1 MLRSECQMNDYKG
14 SALNLM
20 VRADNTGDLG
30 FYDRLGYRASDVVVL
45 QKELPV
51 GCFVL
56 VMAGRL
62 CNFFAAMKAA
72 FFTVTLALAGFA
84 TPVIAR
90 EAPPSVAGLTAN
102 AVSSADER
110 GTAAGIAM
118 LKQGGNAIDAVGATM
133 LALTVVEPASSGI
146 GGGGLLVYQP
156 AKAKAPLTFDGREKA
171 PLAAT
176 QDLFMTADGKPQ
188 LRREAVPGGKS
199 VGVPGNVAMLALA
212 HGKLGKLPWAV
223 IFQPAIDL
231 ARNGYIVSPRMARV
245 IASSAKTLART
256 PEAAALFLNP
266 DGTPKSAGT
275 RIINEPLAQT
285 LESIAKNGPE
295 AFYKGDI
302 AKAIVTRVTTAPTNP
317 SSMTL
322 ADMAAYEAKARPPVC
337 ADYRRYKVC
346 GMGPPSAGGIAVLAI
361 LKQLEGF
368 DMAKLGPDSPV
379 SWHLIAESQRLAFA
393 DRAMYGGDSDFVS
406 VPVEGLVATD
416 YLKARGA
423 LIKADATMPTAPA
436 GMPEGAK
443 PRTMAPGSE
452 VPSTTHFAAV
462 DAAGNVASLTS
473 TVEGAFGSS
482 LVAGGMILNNELTDF
497 SFEPTEKGALVA
509 NRVQGGKRPR
519 SSMSPSIVYD
529 AGGKP
534 ILAVGAAGGMTI
546 PAQVAKAIIGVLDWK
561 LAVGDAIALPQI
573 YVNDDLVVVEAGVQ
587 GERLAAIIPALE
599 KLGHKVV
606 SMQLPLKANGIERV
620 GAGWRGGVDPRSEG
634 VARGF

>member
-1 MLRSECQMNDYKG
+1 MIK
-14 SALNLM
+14 
-20 VRADNTGDLG
+20 T
-30 FYDRLGYRASDVVVL
+30 
-45 QKELPV
+45 
-51 GCFVL
+51 
-56 VMAGRL
+56 
-62 CNFFAAMKAA
+62 
-72 FFTVTLALAGFA
+72 FFTLPLLALVSTMAVSA
-84 TPVIAR
+84 SAK
-90 EAPPSVAGLTAN
+90 APDAPALAAN
-102 AVSSADER
+102 AVSSADPR

-118 LKQGGNAIDAVGATM
+118 LKQGGNAMDAVGATM

-188 LRREAVPGGKS
+188 PRSEAVPGGKS

-212 HGKLGKLPWAV
+212 HGKHGKLPWAA

-231 ARNGYIVSPRMARV
+231 ARNGYIVSPRMARA

-266 DGTPKSAGT
+266 DGSPKAAGT

-285 LESIAKNGPE
+285 LEAIAKNGPD
-295 AFYKGDI
+295 AFYKGET
-302 AKAIVTRVTTAPTNP
+302 AKAIVTRVNTAPTNP

-368 DMAKLGPDSPV
+368 DMTKLGPDSPV

-393 DRAMYGGDSDFVS
+393 DRAMYGGDGDFVS
-406 VPVEGLVATD
+406 VPVEGLVAAD
-416 YLKARGA
+416 YLKSRGA
-423 LIKADATMPTAPA
+423 LIKADATMPKAPA
-436 GMPEGAK
+436 GMPKGAK

-482 LVAGGMILNNELTDF
+482 LVAGGMVLNNELTDF
-497 SFEPTEKGALVA
+497 SFEPSEKGALVA

-529 AGGKP
+529 ASGKP
-534 ILAVGAAGGMTI
+534 ILAIGAAGGMTI
-546 PAQVAKAIIGVLDWK
+546 PAQVAKAIVGVLDWK
-561 LAVGDAIALPQI
+561 LPVGDAIALPQI
-573 YVNDDLVVVEAGVQ
+573 YVNDDLVVVEAGAQ
-587 GERLAAIIPALE
+587 GERLVAMIPALQ

-606 SMQLPLKANGIERV
+606 SFPLPLKANGIERV
-620 GAGWRGGVDPRSEG
+620 GTGWRGGVDPRSEG
-634 VARGF
+634 VAAGF